1 MKGHVPTPAG
11 LADRM
16 VEKLFE
22 KRLPKENDRILY
34 PGLGTGPFVSAV
46 RRFCDQND
54 VPEPDGIGVELD
66 PEHVETARE
75 STRDANLE
83 IREADFLGKNVNLGD
98 FEYVIGNPPY
108 VPIEGLD
115 EAEKKRYK
123 EQFDT
128 ARGRFDL
135 FVLFFERALKLLGE
149 DGRLVFVTPEKFEYT
164 GTTEPL
170 RRLLAEY
177 HVEEIEHLDEEAF
190 GGYIT
195 FPTVTTV
202 HNEAGTETQIV
213 RRDGTEDTVELPT
226 DGRSWA
232 STLRETGS
240 ETLQS
245 NVTLGDVTKRVSCG
259 VATGADKV
267 FVVSEDEVPPQLDE
281 WTYPTTSGRQL
292 RTNDGPHSEQV
303 FICPYG
309 EDGRLPSEDELGAF
323 GDWAE
328 MHRDRLEDRSCV
340 KKGKQVWFGWHEN
353 PPMQDILQPKIVC
366 KDVADEPRFWA
377 DREGT
382 VVPRHSVYYVIPE
395 EQVDLESLLTY
406 LNSDEAQAWIEA
418 HAQKAHNDFYRLQ
431 SKVLKKLPVPE
442 KWSDS
447 YQATLGK
454 TSS

>member
-11 LADRM
+11 LAERM
-16 VEKLFE
+16 VEKLFHDQLPEEGE
-22 KRLPKENDRILY
+22 KILY

-46 RRFCDQND
+46 QEFCDRND
-54 VPEPDGIGVELD
+54 VPMPRGVGVELD
-66 PEHVETARE
+66 PKHTETVRE
-75 STRDANLE
+75 DLQGTNLE
-83 IREADFLGKNVNLGD
+83 IREVDFLGENVD
-98 FEYVIGNPPY
+98 YDEFQYVIGNPPY

-115 EAEKKRYK
+115 EEEKRQYK
-123 EQFDT
+123 ERFDT
-128 ARGRFDL
+128 AQGRFDL
-135 FVLFFERALKLLGE
+135 FILFFERALKLLG
-149 DGRLVFVTPEKFEYT
+149 DGGRLVFVTPEKFEYT
-164 GTTEPL
+164 ETTEPL
-170 RRLLAEY
+170 RRLMREY
-177 HVEEIEHLDEEAF
+177 HIEEIEHLDEGAF
-190 GGYIT
+190 GGHIT
-195 FPTVTTV
+195 FPTVTTIQ
-202 HNEAGTETQIV
+202 NRDGEETRVV
-213 RRDGTEDTVELPT
+213 RRDGTKDEVVLPT
-226 DGRSWA
+226 DGTSWA

-245 NVTLGDVTKRVSCG
+245 NVTLSDVTKRISCG

-267 FVVSEDEVPPQLDE
+267 FVMDEDEVPPQLDN

-292 RTNDGPHSEQV
+292 RLNEGPHSEQV

-309 EDGRLPSEDELGAF
+309 DDGRLPSEDELGAF

-340 KKGKQVWFGWHEN
+340 KKGKRVWFGWHEN

-366 KDVADEPRFWA
+366 KDVADKPKFWA
-377 DREGT
+377 DRGGE
-382 VVPRHSVYYVIPE
+382 VVPRHSVYYIIPQ
-395 EQVDLESLLTY
+395 EQVEIESLLTY

-442 KWSDS
+442 KWGES
-447 YQATLGK
+447 YQATLGR